1 MSITPV
7 APGEI
12 PDELQVQLPPGG
24 IGSVS
29 FWVENIGDFP
39 NGDNAVI
46 AVTGMESTVLRTLK
60 VSGVT
65 TDEPF
70 HVDVGPEN
78 RVMITLDFE
87 VLEGVQ
93 SGASGMIKVSAS
105 SELNA
110 IESTHVDLLV
120 DVITLHDLQFTIED
134 ETSKLSLIHI

>member
-7 APGEI
+7 NPGEN

-24 IGSVS
+24 MDSVS

-93 SGASGMIKVSAS
+93 SGAS
-105 SELNA
+105 
-110 IESTHVDLLV
+110 
-120 DVITLHDLQFTIED
+120 
-134 ETSKLSLIHI
+134 

>member
-1 MSITPV
+1 MHNFGMDVNPNRFIIRPGSIHCCASVETV
-7 APGEI
+7 A
-12 PDELQVQLPPGG
+12 GG
-24 IGSVS
+24 ALGQYGRV
-29 FWVENIGDFP
+29 WVRN
-39 NGDNAVI
+39 
-46 AVTGMESTVLRTLK
+46 
-60 VSGVT
+60 
-65 TDEPF
+65 EPF

-120 DVITLHDLQFTIED
+120 DVITIHDLQFTIED
-134 ETSKLSLIHI
+134 ETSKTVTYPEKAIFTMFVTCPKVVAKIQPPK